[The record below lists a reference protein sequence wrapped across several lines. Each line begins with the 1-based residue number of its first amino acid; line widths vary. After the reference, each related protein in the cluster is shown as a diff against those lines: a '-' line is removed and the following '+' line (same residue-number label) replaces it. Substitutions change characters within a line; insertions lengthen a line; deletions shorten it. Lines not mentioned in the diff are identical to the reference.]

1 MTGYIVTPYLAGAAQ
16 SPRTFNTTATTAT
29 VTGLTTAKTYT
40 FKVAARNAVGTG
52 PQSTA
57 SNPVTPA

>member
-16 SPRTFNTTATTAT
+16 SPRTFNTTTAT